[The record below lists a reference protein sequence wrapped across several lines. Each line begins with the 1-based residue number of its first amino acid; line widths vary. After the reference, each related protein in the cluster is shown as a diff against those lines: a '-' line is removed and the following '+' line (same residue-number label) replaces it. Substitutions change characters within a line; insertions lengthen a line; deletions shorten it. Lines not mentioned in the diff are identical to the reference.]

1 MESDRPHSQNKGKEV
16 KMGANEDKIEGVDVW
31 GVEGILSYGLN
42 FPCGAD
48 IRSSAKR
55 EKDISE
61 VREHLLWRGGVT
73 ACEERFQHSPALKF
87 SHDLCKIQ
95 VLVPGDGELFINIH
109 KAKWQEASYNI
120 NTGQRH
126 TCPLLLIGGVS
137 SPSESCSKIPKAK
150 RRKWADWYNEIC
162 SIRYSECHVSWPGLQ
177 LAVIWPW
184 AHIIGSLGLFL
195 ILKNIWFWGLFWKH
209 LFFFSDQMI
218 WK

>member
-1 MESDRPHSQNKGKEV
+1 M
-16 KMGANEDKIEGVDVW
+16 W

-109 KAKWQEASYNI
+109 KAK
-120 NTGQRH
+120 
-126 TCPLLLIGGVS
+126 
-137 SPSESCSKIPKAK
+137 
-150 RRKWADWYNEIC
+150 
-162 SIRYSECHVSWPGLQ
+162 
-177 LAVIWPW
+177 
-184 AHIIGSLGLFL
+184 
-195 ILKNIWFWGLFWKH
+195 
-209 LFFFSDQMI
+209 
-218 WK
+218 